1 MLTEEQ
7 ITTIAV
13 KLNEKVDLPFIGEE
27 KEQDILESVLNGI
40 NGKLDEV
47 TENLPEP
54 ARETWEKLADGVS
67 DEEAE
72 RLVEQL
78 TVLVNERIDIPLLS
92 EENEAGM
99 VIHPAVSMIVDTMR
113 SMASSDTKEEAV

>member
-54 ARETWEKLADGVS
+54 VRETWEKLADGVS
-67 DEEAE
+67 NEEAE

-92 EENEAGM
+92 EENEAEM

>member
-54 ARETWEKLADGVS
+54 VRETWEKLADGVS

-92 EENEAGM
+92 EENEAEM

>member
-54 ARETWEKLADGVS
+54 VRETWEKLADGVS